1 MNSKLTLQEKMD
13 MMQEDQK
20 EIFSQIYQS
29 KYFVNNYNYSSYLM
43 MVQHIILTPNIQMKQ
58 IKLNILNL

>member
-1 MNSKLTLQEKMD
+1 MISKLTLLEKMD

-29 KYFVNNYNYSSYLM
+29 KYLVNNYNYSSYLM
-43 MVQHIILTPNIQMKQ
+43 MVQHTILIPNIQMKQ
-58 IKLNILNL
+58 IKSNILNS

>member
-1 MNSKLTLQEKMD
+1 MISKLTLLEKMD

-43 MVQHIILTPNIQMKQ
+43 MVQHTILIPNIQMKQ
-58 IKLNILNL
+58 IKSNILNS